1 MMMRGVVAA
10 SSSSSSSFSVA
21 SVVDVAAAAACVSPP
36 SVALMGSSVCAGEV
50 FTRVFLVTGL
60 PLSGTLSLLAV
71 ADSIFFGI

>member
-1 MMMRGVVAA
+1 MMMRGVAV
-10 SSSSSSSFSVA
+10 SSSSSSVA

>member
-1 MMMRGVVAA
+1 MMMRGVAA
-10 SSSSSSSFSVA
+10 SSSSSSSSVA
-21 SVVDVAAAAACVSPP
+21 SVVDVAAAAAACVSPP
-36 SVALMGSSVCAGEV
+36 SVALMGSSV

>member
-1 MMMRGVVAA
+1 MMMRGVAA
-10 SSSSSSSFSVA
+10 SSSSSSSSVA
-21 SVVDVAAAAACVSPP
+21 SAVDVAAAAAACVSPP
-36 SVALMGSSVCAGEV
+36 SVALMGSSV

>member
-1 MMMRGVVAA
+1 MMMRGVAV
-10 SSSSSSSFSVA
+10 SSSSSVA
-21 SVVDVAAAAACVSPP
+21 SVVDVAAAAAACVSPP

>member
-1 MMMRGVVAA
+1 MMMRGVAV
-10 SSSSSSSFSVA
+10 SSSSSSVA

-60 PLSGTLSLLAV
+60 PLSGRITSFRKL
-71 ADSIFFGI
+71 IMKEFNC

>member
-1 MMMRGVVAA
+1 MMMRGVAA
-10 SSSSSSSFSVA
+10 SSSSSSSVA

-36 SVALMGSSVCAGEV
+36 SVALMGSSV

-71 ADSIFFGI
+71 AGSIFFGI

>member
-1 MMMRGVVAA
+1 MMMRGVAA
-10 SSSSSSSFSVA
+10 SSSSSSSSVA
-21 SVVDVAAAAACVSPP
+21 SVVDFAAACVSPP
-36 SVALMGSSVCAGEV
+36 SVALMGSSV